1 MRAILIKTD
10 ETVEEIEIKDYTD
23 YYKFGEFDLFDVV
36 YLKWGQNLKVNVI
49 VDDEGMLKQGNLGRR
64 VMGYDQPLFGNIII
78 TGDVDE
84 EGGTLPLTDLV
95 NESNVD
101 YFVSPIMY
109 KLSGEWI
116 MIQVIIKRKQLFRI
130 VDISSWNSI
139 QLNKFLNAYM
149 DRKDYSIEFR
159 RVVE

>member
-1 MRAILIKTD
+1 MRAILVKTD

-49 VDDEGMLKQGNLGRR
+49 VDDEGMLKEGNLGRR

-84 EGGTLPLTDLV
+84 EGETLPLTDLV
-95 NESNVD
+95 TKRNVN

-109 KLSGEWI
+109 KLSGE
-116 MIQVIIKRKQLFRI
+116 
-130 VDISSWNSI
+130 
-139 QLNKFLNAYM
+139 
-149 DRKDYSIEFR
+149 
-159 RVVE
+159 